1 MIGSNGIF
9 KDKVA
14 LMSLTTVVQFA
25 QLSSS
30 AQQHQSAVDL
40 QHLLTVR
47 EQQRREELDAL
58 KLKQKSQ
65 VERLLSAKINCK
77 FYNNLII
84 INL

>member
-1 MIGSNGIF
+1 MDHFSIF

-65 VERLLSAKINCK
+65 VERLFSAKINCK

-84 INL
+84 IN